1 MAVRIA
7 RFILDDPQS
16 RNAFSLKQAEKLAA
30 ALKLKSSK
38 LEYDAVLVTAH
49 GSHFCSGGNLSDYAG
64 MKTPIQGK
72 LVNRKIA
79 AILDSLSSLPV
90 PTACVV
96 QGDCLGGGLELLGS
110 FDYVVSVPEAQFG
123 FWQRKIAL
131 SFGWGGRKRLARRL
145 SESRLDQLAM
155 SSRNLSAVEARDLGI
170 VDQVVLSSK
179 AVEAAKQWLER
190 TASLPALP
198 LRELKKSIGKK
209 VDERKFFEKLWWNK
223 EHLNVLQKFKR
234 KN

>member
-1 MAVRIA
+1 MPTRIA
-7 RFILDDPQS
+7 RFVLDDPSS
-16 RNAFSLKQAEKLAA
+16 RNALSLKEAERLVSDLQFKN
-30 ALKLKSSK
+30 SK
-38 LEYDAVLVTAH
+38 PKYDAVLVTAR

-64 MKTPIQGK
+64 MKKPLQGK
-72 LVNRKIA
+72 AVNRKIA
-79 AILDSLSSLPV
+79 AILDQLANLSV

-96 QGDCLGGGLELLGS
+96 EGDCLGGGLELLGA

-155 SSRNLSAVEARDLGI
+155 SARNLSASEALELGLI
-170 VDQVVLSSK
+170 DEIAIKSK
-179 AVEAAKQWLER
+179 AVLQAEQWLAK

-198 LRELKKSIGKK
+198 LQQLKRSIGKK
-209 VDERKFFEKLWWNK
+209 VDERKFFEKLWWNV
-223 EHLNVLQKFKR
+223 EHLKVLRKFKR
-234 KN
+234 

>member
-1 MAVRIA
+1 MSIRIA
-7 RFILDDPQS
+7 RFVLDDPS
-16 RNAFSLKQAEKLAA
+16 SKNALSLKQAEKLAKD
-30 ALKLKSSK
+30 LQLKSSK
-38 LEYDAVLVTAH
+38 RNFDAVLVTSR

-64 MKTPIQGK
+64 MKTPMQGK
-72 LVNRKIA
+72 LVNRKIT

-145 SESRLDQLAM
+145 CDSRLDQLAM
-155 SSRNLSAVEARDLGI
+155 SSRNLSAAEALANGLI
-170 VDQVVLSSK
+170 DQICLASR
-179 AVEAAKQWLER
+179 AEEAAEQWLLQ

-198 LRELKKSIGKK
+198 LEELKKSIGKK

-223 EHLNVLQKFKR
+223 EHLKVLQKFKR
-234 KN
+234 